1 MPVTSSTEVLQTRLR
16 ELRERHARLEEE
28 LADELAATAPDAFH
42 VSLLKKRMQQACDDI
57 ADIEGKIYPDI
68 IA

>member
-16 ELRERHARLEEE
+16 ELRERHARLEKE
-28 LADELAATAPDAFH
+28 LADELAASAPDAFH
-42 VSLLKKRMQQACDDI
+42 VSLLKKRLQLACEDI
-57 ADIEGKIYPDI
+57 ADIERQIYPDI